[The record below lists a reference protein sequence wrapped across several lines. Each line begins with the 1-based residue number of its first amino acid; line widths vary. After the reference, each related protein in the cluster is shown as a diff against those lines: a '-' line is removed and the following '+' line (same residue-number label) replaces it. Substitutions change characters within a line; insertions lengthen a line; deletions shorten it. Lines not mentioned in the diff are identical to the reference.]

1 MRFKVQNL
9 IKSRH
14 KEIGILFLFVVLSL
28 IFTYP
33 LIFRMGSCIYG
44 YGGDSAA
51 TVYSLWRMKYT
62 WGKGMPY
69 YFNALVASPF
79 GVDFSGGIQSLPLV
93 KFFGKWLAI
102 LTSEVLAYNLIILLS
117 FPLTGITMYYLVHH
131 LTKNKVVSLV
141 SGIIFAFC
149 PYHLTHSWAHLSL
162 SNIQWMP
169 LYVLTLFKL
178 DENRSYVN
186 ALLCALAFCLNALS
200 DPHYGY
206 FMGVCTVA
214 FLLFKLL
221 SGWRPVGEL
230 LGRQVA
236 PPPCPLPPGERAPKA
251 TRRGEIK
258 ARGIK
263 VGLVAVVVALAIILP
278 FHYRALKTAFLEPKT
293 EAIASMGYVRPFKDL
308 FYKSA
313 KPLNY
318 FLPAVEHPLLGKYTR
333 RFLGSI
339 FYGRTAGEHTLYLG
353 CVPVLLSLV
362 AIRNWRKRRKKSPD
376 LQGKPLG
383 RQLPVTNRP
392 VGSGHDFII
401 GFFIF
406 AGMVAFIF
414 SQPPYWQVGPL
425 RIPFPSY
432 FMHKILPMVRV
443 YARFGIV
450 VMLSVSV
457 LAGIGLANILSKIAN
472 RKSRIA
478 ITSLLIGLVL
488 FEFWNW
494 PPYRVTDV
502 SQTPAVYEWLAKR
515 QGDFAI
521 AEYPLTRSSNHVHY
535 EYLFWQR
542 IHQKPMVNGAMP
554 GTYAEKIRKSIID
567 IADPETPGVLA
578 WLGAKYVIFHPD
590 KYLKEKEAI
599 AVIGEIPDVS
609 QVEGLK
615 LIKKSEDVKIYE
627 VVAQLRE
634 PK

>member
-1 MRFKVQNL
+1 
-9 IKSRH
+9 
-14 KEIGILFLFVVLSL
+14 
-28 IFTYP
+28 
-33 LIFRMGSCIYG
+33 MGSCIYG

-62 WGKGMPY
+62 WGEGMPY

-221 SGWRPVGEL
+221 YGMRFKL
-230 LGRQVA
+230 RDL
-236 PPPCPLPPGERAPKA
+236 
-251 TRRGEIK
+251 
-258 ARGIK
+258 K
-263 VGLVAVVVALAIILP
+263 VGMAAVGIALTIILP

-293 EAIASMGYVRPFKDL
+293 EAITSMGYVRPFKDL

-339 FYGRTAGEHTLYLG
+339 FYGRTTGEHTLYLG
-353 CVPVLLSLV
+353 CVPVFLSLV
-362 AIRNWRKRRKKSPD
+362 AIRNWRKRGKKSPD
-376 LQGKPLG
+376 LQGGPLG
-383 RQLPVTNRP
+383 RHPPVATRK
-392 VGSGHDFII
+392 DFAV

-406 AGMVAFIF
+406 AALIAILF
-414 SQPPYWQVGPL
+414 SQSPYWQVGPL

-432 FMHKILPMVRV
+432 FMYKILPMVRV

-450 VMLSVSV
+450 VMLSVAV
-457 LAGIGLANILSKIAN
+457 LAGIGLANILGKMTS
-472 RKSRIA
+472 RKWQTV
-478 ITSLLIGLVL
+478 ITSMLIGLVL

-494 PPYRVTDV
+494 PPFRVRDV
-502 SQTPAVYEWLAKR
+502 SKTPPAYDWLAN
-515 QGDFAI
+515 QPGDFTI
-521 AEYPLTRSSNHVHY
+521 AEYPLTGSSNHVHY

-542 IHQKPMVNGAMP
+542 IHQKRLVNGAVP
-554 GTYAEKIRKSIID
+554 GTYAEKVRKSIVD
-567 IADPETPGVLA
+567 ITDPETPGVLA
-578 WLGAKYVIFHPD
+578 WLGAKYVVFHSD
-590 KYLKEKEAI
+590 KYVLDEEAVE
-599 AVIGEIPDVS
+599 VIGEQPDLS
-609 QVEGLK
+609 RQPGLE
-615 LIKKSEDVKIYE
+615 LIKKFDNVGLYRVTAQPVGLEHTGSE
-627 VVAQLRE
+627 L
-634 PK
+634 P